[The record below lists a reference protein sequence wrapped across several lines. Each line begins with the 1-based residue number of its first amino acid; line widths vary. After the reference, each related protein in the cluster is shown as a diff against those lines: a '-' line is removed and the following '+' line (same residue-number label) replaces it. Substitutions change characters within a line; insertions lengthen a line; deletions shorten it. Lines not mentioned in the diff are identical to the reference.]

1 MGLLDQMAGQL
12 IGSLGSQ
19 KQDAVPQGALLEGLM
34 GLIDRDG
41 GVPAL
46 LQKLQESGLSDQVSS
61 WISTGENQPVS
72 GDQMKAA
79 LGDDQIQE
87 LANQSG
93 IEPAH
98 VSTGL
103 AQLIPQ
109 IIDQLTPGGSVPQNE
124 LLTQGL
130 NLLRGKLFG

>member
-34 GLIDRDG
+34 GLIDRNG

-79 LGDDQIQE
+79 LGEDQIQE

-103 AQLIPQ
+103 AQLLPQ
-109 IIDQLTPGGSVPQNE
+109 IIDQLTPGGNVPQNE
-124 LLTQGL
+124 LLAQGL
-130 NLLRGKLFG
+130 NLLKGKLFG

>member
-34 GLIDRDG
+34 SLIDRNG

-79 LGDDQIQE
+79 LGEDQIQE

-103 AQLIPQ
+103 AQLLPQ
-109 IIDQLTPGGSVPQNE
+109 IIDQLTPGGNVPQNE
-124 LLTQGL
+124 LLAQGL
-130 NLLRGKLFG
+130 NLLKSKLFG

>member
-34 GLIDRDG
+34 SLIDRNG

-79 LGDDQIQE
+79 LGEDQIQE

-103 AQLIPQ
+103 AQLLPQ
-109 IIDQLTPGGSVPQNE
+109 IIDQLTPGGNVPQNE
-124 LLTQGL
+124 LLAQGL
-130 NLLRGKLFG
+130 NLLKGKLFG

>member
-34 GLIDRDG
+34 GLIDRNG

-130 NLLRGKLFG
+130 NLLKGKLFG